1 MKNFTIVSS
10 LIFVLLFCGMVGY
23 VALSEDFVLPEKEE
37 KTVVEENMDAPVW
50 NKTMDEVVAYLEKE

>member
-1 MKNFTIVSS
+1 MTMKNFTIVSS

-37 KTVVEENMDAPVW
+37 KTVGISVI
-50 NKTMDEVVAYLEKE
+50 L